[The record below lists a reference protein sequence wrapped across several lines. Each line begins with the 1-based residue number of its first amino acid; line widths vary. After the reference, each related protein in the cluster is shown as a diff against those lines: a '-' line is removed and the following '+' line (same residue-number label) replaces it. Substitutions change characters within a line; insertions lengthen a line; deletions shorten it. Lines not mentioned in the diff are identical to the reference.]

1 MITLL
6 ALNLC
11 LLEAHDGSYEMN
23 LDNYIKF
30 NPDMK
35 VLDDLEV
42 TAYCKIRDAYAEIF
56 INSLDSQST
65 FFEFNNHYPNNG
77 WWGNRWP
84 NTSWWGKGVEHN
96 YIKDKSYSITI
107 KGTYLNTVALKSSN
121 HEYMWHEAPRLRRY
135 NNGLREIDRG
145 FFEDIIRDGYFEL
158 YVEYNYRSF
167 YECIERIENF
177 KDIPA
182 SEKIFKVK
190 VLVNNPDVFKKFLR
204 VPITSHLPVEYRS
217 KFRALMNKLNFFN

>member
-1 MITLL
+1 M
-6 ALNLC
+6 C
-11 LLEAHDGSYEMN
+11 LLKAHDGSYEMN

-30 NPDMK
+30 NPDMSVLEDVYATAKCK
-35 VLDDLEV
+35 V
-42 TAYCKIRDAYAEIF
+42 RDAYAEIF
-56 INSLDSQST
+56 ILGNRT
-65 FFEFNNHYPNNG
+65 YFEFNNHFPNNG

-84 NTSWWGKGVEHN
+84 NTGWWGEGPEHN

-107 KGTYLNTVALKSSN
+107 YGNYLNTVALKSSN

-167 YECIERIENF
+167 YSCIERIENF

-190 VLVNNPDVFKKFLR
+190 VLVNNPDEFKKFLR
-204 VPITSHLPVEYRS
+204 VPLTSHLPVEYRRKS
-217 KFRALMNKLNFFN
+217 RALMSRLNFFN